1 MDRGSAP
8 RGLMVLREDSGLVE
22 TQRRRR
28 HCRRHPRFEFPW
40 KQPGV
45 SRAKIS
51 AAAGWTWSCV
61 QARQVVH
68 TNYDGRRRF
77 QKNAAVFA
85 QTHGRWRLSDIFL
98 FGGISFDSFLC
109 ESFSEG
115 EQKVIALSRELQYRS
130 DTRPILITAPIPAKT
145 LSRNLL

>member
-1 MDRGSAP
+1 MQGQPETLCSVVKGTVCSVMDQGSAP
-8 RGLMVLREDSGLVE
+8 VGLMVLREDSGLVE
-22 TQRRRR
+22 TQP
-28 HCRRHPRFEFPW
+28 RRHPRFKFPW

-68 TNYDGRRRF
+68 TNYGGRRRF

-85 QTHGRWRLSDIFL
+85 QTHGRWRLGDIFL

-115 EQKVIALSRELQYRS
+115 EQKVIALSREV
-130 DTRPILITAPIPAKT
+130 
-145 LSRNLL
+145 